1 MKSYQVI
8 VGNIG
13 TVFELAGI
21 GARAAAYAHYRAY
34 CDLTSDGHSRAAG
47 EPVTMMVDGAVAK
60 EYRPPVKLPT
70 IKDVAALVRHVKA
83 QVPLADPD
91 YIADEDDKP
100 GIDLTIG
107 ANTLTGEWSWQTG
120 DNSYTGA
127 AYGYRDWGVTRVY
140 RATNSRD
147 CARDLINQVAEL
159 NWS

>member
-13 TVFELAGI
+13 TVLDRAGP
-21 GARAAAYAHYRAY
+21 GALAAAHATYREY
-34 CDLTSDGHSRAAG
+34 CALSRDDGGHAAG
-47 EPVTMMVDGAVAK
+47 EPVTMVVDGEIVK
-60 EYRPPVKLPT
+60 EYRPPVKLPS

-83 QVPLADPD
+83 QVPQSDPD

-107 ANTLTGEWSWQTG
+107 VNTLTGEWSWQTG
-120 DNSYTGA
+120 DNSYTGG
-127 AYGYRDWGVTRVY
+127 AYGCRDWGVTRVY
-140 RATNSRD
+140 RATNSRE

-159 NWS
+159 NWG

>member
-13 TVFELAGI
+13 TVYS
-21 GARAAAYAHYRAY
+21 GAQRPEAYRQFRRYQETSGDYGRA
-34 CDLTSDGHSRAAG
+34 LG
-47 EPVTMMVDGAVAK
+47 ETVTMMVDGEIVK

-70 IKDVAALVRHVKA
+70 IKEIAALVRHVKA
-83 QVPLADPD
+83 QVPQSDPD
-91 YIADEDDKP
+91 YIAEGDDKP

-107 ANTLTGEWSWQTG
+107 VDTVSGDWSYQTG
-120 DNSYTGA
+120 DNSYTGG

-147 CARDLINQVAEL
+147 CARDLIAQIDEL

>member
-1 MKSYQVI
+1 MKTYSVI

-13 TVFELAGI
+13 TVFELSGT
-21 GARAAAYAHYRAY
+21 GARAGAYAHYRAY

-47 EPVTMMVDGAVAK
+47 EPVTMLVDGAVAK
-60 EYRPPVKLPT
+60 EYRPPVKLPS
-70 IKDVAALVRHVKA
+70 IKAVAALVRHVKS

-91 YIADEDDKP
+91 YVADGDDKP

-107 ANTLTGEWSWQTG
+107 VNTLSGEWSWQSG
-120 DNSYTGA
+120 DNSYTGG
-127 AYGYRDWGVTRVY
+127 AYGYRDWGVARVY
-140 RATNSRD
+140 RGTNSRE

>member
-13 TVFELAGI
+13 TVYSGAQRPEAYRQFRRYQEAAGDY
-21 GARAAAYAHYRAY
+21 GRAK
-34 CDLTSDGHSRAAG
+34 G
-47 EPVTMMVDGAVAK
+47 EPVTLMVDGAVAK
-60 EYRPPVKLPT
+60 EYRPPVKLPS

-83 QVPLADPD
+83 QVPQSDPD

-107 ANTLTGEWSWQTG
+107 VNVLTGEWSWQSG
-120 DNSYTGA
+120 DNSYTGG
-127 AYGYRDWGVTRVY
+127 AYGYRDWGAPRVY
-140 RATNSRD
+140 RATNSRE

-159 NWS
+159 NWG

>member
-13 TVFELAGI
+13 TVYS
-21 GARAAAYAHYRAY
+21 GAQRPEA
-34 CDLTSDGHSRAAG
+34 
-47 EPVTMMVDGAVAK
+47 
-60 EYRPPVKLPT
+60 YRPPVKLPS
-70 IKDVAALVRHVKA
+70 IKDVAALVRHVKT
-83 QVPLADPD
+83 QVPAADPD

-107 ANTLTGEWSWQTG
+107 VNTLTGDWSYQTG
-120 DNSYTGA
+120 DNSYTGG

-140 RATNSRD
+140 RATNSRE
-147 CARDLINQVAEL
+147 CARDLIAQIDEL

>member
-13 TVFELAGI
+13 TVYS
-21 GARAAAYAHYRAY
+21 GAQRPEAYRQFRRYQE
-34 CDLTSDGHSRAAG
+34 AAG
-47 EPVTMMVDGAVAK
+47 DYGRAKGETITMMVDGEIAK
-60 EYRPPVKLPT
+60 EYRPPVRLPS

-83 QVPLADPD
+83 QVPAADPD
-91 YIADEDDKP
+91 YIAEDDDRP

-107 ANTLTGEWSWQTG
+107 VNTLTGEWSWQTG
-120 DNSYTGA
+120 DNSYTGG

-147 CARDLINQVAEL
+147 CARDQ
-159 NWS
+159 

>member
-13 TVFELAGI
+13 TVYSGAQRPEAYRQFRRYQEAAGDY
-21 GARAAAYAHYRAY
+21 G
-34 CDLTSDGHSRAAG
+34 RAAG

-83 QVPLADPD
+83 QVPREDPD
-91 YIADEDDKP
+91 YIADGDDKP

-107 ANTLTGEWSWQTG
+107 VDTVSGDWSYQTG
-120 DNSYTGA
+120 DNSYTGG

-140 RATNSRD
+140 RATNSRE
-147 CARDLINQVAEL
+147 CARDLIAQIDEL